1 MAKQTVGELAGDA
14 YSLVLGGVGG
24 AGAGVVNHDVGGHTA
39 ALSVVV
45 GDDKSRVAGGAGAV
59 GGTVVAKLNT
69 TSDTSVCTTAGR
81 V

>member
-1 MAKQTVGELAGDA
+1 MAKQAVGELAGDA

-24 AGAGVVNHDVGGHTA
+24 AGAGAVNHNVSGHTA

-45 GDDKSRVAGGAGAV
+45 GDHKSRVAGGAGAV
-59 GGTVVAKLNT
+59 GGTVVAKLDT
-69 TSDTSVCTTAGR
+69 TSNASVCTTAGC